1 MDNNFTKLLE
11 SYKNNFVAYGLNKS
25 NQNKSMLD
33 NAEQNINGFF
43 SKLNERY
50 LILEKENERKRD
62 EITELNKII
71 KKSKKQHKALE
82 HEKDFLVNS
91 DLGALE
97 QDKNQYHIFKNK
109 RLQLILEVCLI
120 VVILIFLYI
129 NDNIVPSI
137 RGRFSKK
144 TQ

>member
-1 MDNNFTKLLE
+1 MDDNFTQLLE
-11 SYKNNFVAYGLNKS
+11 SYKNNFVAYGLDKS
-25 NQNKSMLD
+25 NQNKSMLN
-33 NAEQNINGFF
+33 NAEQNINAFYA
-43 SKLNERY
+43 KLIKEQ
-50 LILEKENERKRD
+50 LILAEENEKNRD
-62 EITELNKII
+62 QIIALNKII
-71 KKSKKQHKALE
+71 KKSKKRHNALE
-82 HEKDFLVNS
+82 NEKDFIVNS

-97 QDKNQYHIFKNK
+97 QDRNQYHIFRNK

-137 RGRFSKK
+137 RSRFSKK